1 MISKT
6 WNKLVKIVNQYFAP
20 TMIVTV
26 IVYVVLG
33 EYHKANYF
41 LLLFLG
47 FSISEGLSDL
57 KKSVDL
63 VWYRLYMR
71 NHKDGIE

>member
-6 WNKLVKIVNQYFAP
+6 WNKLVKVVNQYFAP
-20 TMIVTV
+20 TMVVSV
-26 IVYVVLG
+26 IICMVL
-33 EYHKANYF
+33 ERYHQANYF
-41 LLLFLG
+41 LLLFLT

-63 VWYRLYMR
+63 VWYRLYKR
-71 NHKDGIE
+71 NHEDGIE